1 VVHREHSLLFHSFS
15 LSLSVYLKMHVCEIT
30 KHVNFISIDNLR
42 FCCRCD
48 DLLVGSVSPRKLQI
62 MRLHCWPAPQLP
74 NGEYCKKHARGGQ
87 SGGGPFYSLANLL
100 FRFIAGAPNWRNFAR
115 DESMCMC
122 VCRRVCCVLMFI
134 IFSVLGRHK
143 ISRYV
148 PPRTPFCTAQFRV
161 YIPDRRA
168 RENYKGDYCYLKK
181 RRLLSCQPAE
191 W

>member
-1 VVHREHSLLFHSFS
+1 MVHRALSAFS
-15 LSLSVYLKMHVCEIT
+15 LFFSSLFVYLKMHVCEIA
-30 KHVNFISIDNLR
+30 KHMNFISIDNLR

-74 NGEYCKKHARGGQ
+74 NGEYLQKACTRRTKRRRAVLLSREFAF
-87 SGGGPFYSLANLL
+87 SFYCRCSKLAQ
-100 FRFIAGAPNWRNFAR
+100 FRQRR
-115 DESMCMC
+115 VYVYMC

-168 RENYKGDYCYLKK
+168 LENYKGDYCYLKK